1 MSHYSFADRHNGPDK
16 NQVKAMLQAVGVDSL
31 DDLVE
36 KIIPSS
42 IRLPKDLEIAE
53 ALSEYEFMKEL
64 RETANKNILFKNY
77 IGLGYYNT
85 ITPGVILRNVF
96 ENPGWY
102 TAYTPYQA
110 EISQ

>member
-1 MSHYSFADRHNGPDK
+1 MSHYSFADRHNGPDEK
-16 NQVKAMLQAVGVDSL
+16 EIREMLRETGVASL
-31 DDLVE
+31 DELIE

-42 IRLPKDLEIAE
+42 IRLSDELNIPEGM
-53 ALSEYEFMKEL
+53 SEFEFLKEL
-64 RETANKNILFKNY
+64 RETANNNRLFRNY

-85 ITPGVILRNVF
+85 VTPGVILRNVF

-110 EISQ
+110 